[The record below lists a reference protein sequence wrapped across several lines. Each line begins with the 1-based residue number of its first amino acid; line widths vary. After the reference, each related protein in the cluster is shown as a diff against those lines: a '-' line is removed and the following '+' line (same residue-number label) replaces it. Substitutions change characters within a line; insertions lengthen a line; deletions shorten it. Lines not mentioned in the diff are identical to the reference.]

1 MVSYNF
7 ENIDFRTELKMRQ
20 KDRSRTP
27 TCYAAACLILVLVLL
42 GSTKLTYIYAYP
54 ASASYIVPAKWA
66 DLYFSICIFNSG
78 DSKYEKLFVDAVE
91 TWKNVWPHFSYKVSE
106 GRAGCDIDLNIVK
119 YPVGLAKE
127 RGSYGTTKVEYLE
140 SRGSITSVDMIIPTQ
155 TKKEVYQGD
164 YCCKE
169 VVDNISDK
177 VFYITALHEF
187 GHALGLGHTKDDG
200 KGSLDIMHPNLYQ
213 QSDYLISSVT
223 IKGLDDLYGTSTEA
237 VDHAVTIKPDVVLEA
252 KTNKDR
258 YVSGETVS
266 VHGKV
271 SNLGGKGIVMLFT
284 AGPEVSIDLLLYNPS
299 YMLELCRPEFCYNFE
314 PNSDGS
320 FNLDIDIDK
329 SGRFGLLMQ
338 YQDVSK
344 ILMFDVHDSAIPED
358 MREAMMKLQLNA
370 WQRAELEN
378 AFSNMDNLTII
389 QKLLLEMVRS
399 SIEK

>member
-1 MVSYNF
+1 M
-7 ENIDFRTELKMRQ
+7 
-20 KDRSRTP
+20 
-27 TCYAAACLILVLVLL
+27 LVLV
-42 GSTKLTYIYAYP
+42 GSINLTYVYAYP
-54 ASASYIVPAKWA
+54 TSIAYMVPAKWA

-91 TWKNVWPHFSYKVSE
+91 TWKSVWSHFSYKVSE
-106 GRAGCDIDLNIVK
+106 GRTGCDIDLNIVK

-140 SRGSITSVDMIIPTQ
+140 SRGSITSVDMIIPTE

-187 GHALGLGHTKDDG
+187 GHSLGLGHTKDNG
-200 KGSLDIMHPNLYQ
+200 TGSLDIMHPNLYQ

-223 IKGLDDLYGTSTEA
+223 IKALDDLYGTSTEA
-237 VDHAVTIKPDVVLEA
+237 VDNEITIKPDVVLEA
-252 KTNKDR
+252 KTNKES

-271 SNLGGKGIVMLFT
+271 SKLAGKGTVMLFK
-284 AGPEVSIDLLLYNPS
+284 ADPEVSIDLLLYNPG

-314 PNSDGS
+314 PNNDGS
-320 FNLDIDIDK
+320 FNLDINVDK
-329 SGRFGLLMQ
+329 SGRLGLLIQ
-338 YQDVSK
+338 YQDVSR
-344 ILMFDVHDSAIPED
+344 ILMFDIDDSTIPEE
-358 MREAMMKLQLNA
+358 MREAIMRLQLNA
-370 WQRAELEN
+370 WQRVELEN
-378 AFSNMDNLTII
+378 AFGNMDNLTTI
-389 QKLLLEMVRS
+389 QKLLLEMVLS